1 MCTSLLAF
9 RFKAVDFIVLLCCLL
24 LKPQGGCRSIL
35 EQTKKEIGSLKQGVI
50 FLVVYLN
57 PCWTEL
63 NHQHEETKRYQPLW
77 FHYCCWFL
85 YLYFIPIFIF
95 IIIVE
100 AVERVGISILDVMWR
115 KIVDGLGEE

>member
-1 MCTSLLAF
+1 M
-9 RFKAVDFIVLLCCLL
+9 
-24 LKPQGGCRSIL
+24 
-35 EQTKKEIGSLKQGVI
+35 
-50 FLVVYLN
+50 VYLN

-63 NHQHEETKRYQPLW
+63 NHQYEEIKRYQLLW

-100 AVERVGISILDVMWR
+100 AVERVGISILDVMGR
-115 KIVDGLGEE
+115 KTVDVLGEEWVTFLAGFVV